1 MKGTT
6 NSMLMIPWRFF
17 CSVKLTLFLLV
28 GLAAVSVIGTLIP
41 QNAAPEMYV
50 EKYGAPLA
58 RLFLSFNFTDM
69 YHSWWFYL
77 LLTLL
82 TLNIIVCSLRRI
94 RYDWRMISA
103 PMTVLD
109 ADLEK
114 SLPCVHAWT
123 AASGAKDV
131 ENTAADL
138 LRREFAAPR
147 FTRVGNEVHLFAQK
161 QSLGRLG
168 VYVLHSSIVVILIGV
183 VIGSL
188 FGFTKAFVEI
198 EEKGSATTAYS
209 RSGEPI
215 DLGFTVRCEK
225 FSVSHYD
232 TGAPKE
238 YRSVLSVVDGG
249 KTVVDRRPVV
259 VNHPL
264 TYRGISFY
272 QSGYNGAGF
281 LFTIRDRKTGVS
293 GQVNV
298 RAGERSAL
306 PNGDQLV
313 VMESIDEI
321 RAQSPRYSGPA
332 VHVAVLSAG
341 GSSETFILLKKYPEV
356 NADRGGAYQFSY
368 GGVSAWN
375 TVLQVTRDPGVWIV
389 WIGCFLLIV
398 GFGMVFLMSHR
409 RIWMRFGDGRIVMAG
424 SSARNQS
431 AFRMFF
437 DDLAEKLKTSYTV
450 SDNSTKP

>member
-1 MKGTT
+1 MKGDM
-6 NSMLMIPWRFF
+6 NSILMIPWRFF
-17 CSVKLTLFLLV
+17 SSVKLTLFLLI
-28 GLAAVSVIGTLIP
+28 GLAAVSIIGTLIP
-41 QNAAPEMYV
+41 QNAASEIYV

-58 RLFLSFNFTDM
+58 RLFFSLNFNDM
-69 YHSWWFYL
+69 YHSWWFHL

-94 RYDWRMISA
+94 RYDWKMI
-103 PMTVLD
+103 TVPRAILD
-109 ADLEK
+109 EDLEK
-114 SLPCVHAWT
+114 SLPCAHAWT
-123 AASGAKDV
+123 AASGA
-131 ENTAADL
+131 EHFEQTAADL
-138 LRREFAAPR
+138 LRQEFAAPR
-147 FTRVGNEVHLFAQK
+147 ITRVGTVVHIFAQK

-215 DLGFTVRCEK
+215 DLGFTVRCEE

-249 KTVVDRRPVV
+249 KTVVSRRPVL

-264 TYRGISFY
+264 TYRGIAFY

-281 LFTIRDRKTGVS
+281 LFSIRDRKTGIS
-293 GQVNV
+293 RQVNV
-298 RAGERSAL
+298 RAGERASL

-321 RAQSPRYSGPA
+321 RPHSPRYSGPA
-332 VHVAVLSAG
+332 VHVALLSAG
-341 GSSETFILLKKYPEV
+341 GNRESFLLLKKYPEV
-356 NADRGGAYQFSY
+356 NGDRGGAYQFSY

-375 TVLQVTRDPGVWIV
+375 TVLQVAKDPGVWIV
-389 WIGCFLLIV
+389 WAGCFLMII

-409 RIWMRFGDGRIVMAG
+409 RIWLRISDGRFVMAG
-424 SSARNQS
+424 SSARNQA

-437 DDLAEKLKTSYTV
+437 DDLAEKLKTACVV
-450 SDNSTKP
+450 SDSSRKL